1 MAKPLWTPTLAQV
14 LKRQTKQIKR
24 ISPKTGNE
32 YTADVIEQAV
42 FILAG
47 TPEVGEGFVKYP
59 IADTAHGLE
68 YSIKVE
74 SSTPLQDVKFA
85 QQLVFKN
92 ITGGALSNGN
102 GWYKAEGVEKY
113 VKKA

>member
-1 MAKPLWTPTLAQV
+1 MAKPVWTQTLAQV
-14 LKRQTKQIKR
+14 LKRPTKQIER
-24 ISPKTGNE
+24 ISPKTGNA
-32 YTADVIEQAV
+32 YLTDVVESAV

-47 TPEVGEGFVKYP
+47 MPEISEGFVKYP
-59 IADTAHGLE
+59 IADTKNGLE

-74 SSTPLQDVKFA
+74 GASLQDVPFG
-85 QQLVFKN
+85 QHLVFKN

-102 GWYKAEGVEKY
+102 GWYKAESVEKY

>member
-1 MAKPLWTPTLAQV
+1 MAKPVWTPTLAEV

-32 YTADVIEQAV
+32 YNVDVIEHAV

-47 TPEVGEGFVKYP
+47 MPEIGDGFVKYP
-59 IADTAHGLE
+59 IADTKNGLE

-74 SSTPLQDVKFA
+74 GALLQDIPFG
-85 QQLVFKN
+85 QHLVFKN
-92 ITGGALSNGN
+92 ITGGTISNGN
-102 GWYKAEGVEKY
+102 GWYKAESVEMY

>member
-1 MAKPLWTPTLAQV
+1 MAKPIWIPTLAQV
-14 LKRQTKQIKR
+14 LKRPTTKVER
-24 ISPKTGNE
+24 ISQKTGNA
-32 YTADVIEQAV
+32 YSTDVIEHAV

-47 TPEVGEGFVKYP
+47 MPEIGEGFVKYP
-59 IADTAHGLE
+59 IADTKNGLE

-74 SSTPLQDVKFA
+74 GSSLQDVTFG
-85 QQLVFKN
+85 QQLIFKN

>member
-1 MAKPLWTPTLAQV
+1 MAKPVWTPTLAQV
-14 LKRQTKQIKR
+14 LKRPTKQIKR

-32 YTADVIEQAV
+32 YTADVIEHAV

-47 TPEVGEGFVKYP
+47 MPEIGEGFVKYP
-59 IADTAHGLE
+59 IADTKNGLE

-74 SSTPLQDVKFA
+74 GASLQDIPFG
-85 QQLVFKN
+85 QYLVFKN
-92 ITGGALSNGN
+92 ITGGAISSGN
-102 GWYKAEGVEKY
+102 GWYKAESVEMY